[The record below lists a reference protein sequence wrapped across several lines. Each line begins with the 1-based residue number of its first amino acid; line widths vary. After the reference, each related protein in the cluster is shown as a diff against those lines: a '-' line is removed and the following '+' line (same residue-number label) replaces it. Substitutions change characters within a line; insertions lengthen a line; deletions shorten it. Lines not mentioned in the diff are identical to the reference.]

1 MESEI
6 IGTYFCNPH
15 HCGIILKTQEGLYI
29 IVNDGDLRYYY
40 DYNSEWCHE
49 CKVYIWPVL

>member
-40 DYNSEWCHE
+40 DYNSELCHG